1 MTFLTLDD
9 KNECIGYYN
18 NGKLFFGQDPPKDL
32 GPTWKYIPATQKIDT
47 LYANIFVGGK
57 DFNEVCP
64 EDLKEEWDKL
74 NAKAKAFIR
83 SFIESKV
90 SLKNNCFYDLV
101 PEKFLID
108 YCDIKCRIIDHVIE
122 TYPKPIDYEFK
133 SKLEMLLTDIRSQKL
148 SFDEEFIKNNL
159 HEQKIKEFAQ
169 NYLSKDNYIN
179 YNQFNSKTGRLTTG
193 ENSFPIL
200 NISKNL
206 RGLIKPDNDFFLDVD
221 YNAAEVRV
229 FLSLGGFNQ
238 PINDI
243 HEWNRNKFGYAD
255 RDTAKNEFI
264 SWLYGKKNVK
274 EKEFKEYYNTEL
286 IKNKYWNGSKVKN
299 YYGREIESDEFHS
312 VNYIV
317 QSSTADM
324 ALRQVLKVNEILKST
339 KSKIK
344 MVIHDNIV
352 IDMNKEDKHLVK
364 QIVNTY
370 NSTDFGKFRASV
382 KIGKSLNDM
391 RKII

>member
-1 MTFLTLDD
+1 MAFLTLDD
-9 KNECIGYYN
+9 KTECIGFYS
-18 NGKLFFGQDPPKDL
+18 NGELTFGQVPTDNLDK
-32 GPTWKYIPATQKIDT
+32 TWKYSKFANTNT
-47 LYANIFVGGK
+47 LYANIYVSGK
-57 DFNEVCP
+57 EYDDVCP
-64 EDLKEEWDKL
+64 EHLKEQWSAL
-74 NAKAKAFIR
+74 NKQAKAFIR
-83 SFIESKV
+83 SFVESRV
-90 SLKNNCFYDLV
+90 SLKDNCFYDLV
-101 PEKFLID
+101 PEKFLINF
-108 YCDIKCRIIDHVIE
+108 CDIKCQIIDYVIE
-122 TYPKPIDYEFK
+122 NYPKPIDYEFK
-133 SKLEMLLTDIRSQKL
+133 SQLETLLTNIRYQKL

-159 HEQKIKEFAQ
+159 HEQKIKEFSQ
-169 NYLSKDNYIN
+169 NYLAKENYIN
-179 YNQFNSKTGRLTTG
+179 YNQFHSKTGRLTTG

-206 RGLIKPDNDFFLDVD
+206 RSLIKPDNDFFIDID

-229 FLSLGGFNQ
+229 FLALGGFNQ

-264 SWLYGKKNVK
+264 SWLYGKKNIK
-274 EKEFKEYYNTEL
+274 EKEFKQFYNIDL
-286 IKNKYWNGSKVKN
+286 IKNKYWDGNKVKN

-324 ALRQVLKVNEILKST
+324 VLRQVLKVNELLKNT

-344 MVIHDNIV
+344 MIIHDNIV
-352 IDMNKEDKHLVK
+352 VDIHKDDKHLVK
-364 QIVNTY
+364 QIVDIY
-370 NSTDFGKFRASV
+370 NNTDFGKFRASV

-391 RKII
+391 RKIV